1 MGRVVTPP
9 ILPLLLFPTTKREPR
24 QLHAD
29 DIAAEDVE
37 FAIQSAAD
45 SLRLVTVTS
54 YDSAKVGT
62 GRPIIAVLPNAV

>member
-1 MGRVVTPP
+1 VTPP

-37 FAIQSAAD
+37 FAIQSPAD

-54 YDSAKVGT
+54 YDFANI
-62 GRPIIAVLPNAV
+62 R

>member
-54 YDSAKVGT
+54 YDFANI
-62 GRPIIAVLPNAV
+62 R